1 MEYKDHFSGH
11 AASYASAR
19 PDYPRELFTYL
30 ASLCNEHE
38 LAWDCACGNGQASV
52 TLAEYFRKV
61 VATDASEQQI
71 SQAKEHASIEYKV
84 VLAEEQFLPE
94 QSIDLVIVAQAAHWF
109 NLPLFYKNLNQVL
122 KHKGV
127 VALWCYAVNRI
138 DPEIDKVVEYLYE
151 DLLGPFW
158 PEERRLVEAS
168 YQDINLPFKAVQPP
182 EFELVKQWSCEQLI
196 QYLNSWSALQKYK
209 ASKGEDPMDHV
220 RPMLENA
227 WGQTISRAIKW
238 PLGLKVAIK

>member
-1 MEYKDHFSGH
+1 M
-11 AASYASAR
+11 
-19 PDYPRELFTYL
+19 
-30 ASLCNEHE
+30 
-38 LAWDCACGNGQASV
+38 
-52 TLAEYFRKV
+52 
-61 VATDASEQQI
+61 
-71 SQAKEHASIEYKV
+71 
-84 VLAEEQFLPE
+84 
-94 QSIDLVIVAQAAHWF
+94 
-109 NLPLFYKNLNQVL
+109 
-122 KHKGV
+122 
-127 VALWCYAVNRI
+127 
-138 DPEIDKVVEYLYE
+138 
-151 DLLGPFW
+151 
-158 PEERRLVEAS
+158 EAS